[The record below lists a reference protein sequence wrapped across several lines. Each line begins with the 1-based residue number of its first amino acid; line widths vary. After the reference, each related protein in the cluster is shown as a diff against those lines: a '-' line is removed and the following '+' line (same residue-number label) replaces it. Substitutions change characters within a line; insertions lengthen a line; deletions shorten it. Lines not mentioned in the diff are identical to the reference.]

1 MIIHCDCGFANRI
14 WLWVVKG
21 LLISFGRGFGV
32 EFQWWIVMASVWWA
46 VGYGGTV
53 GLGLSLV
60 GQVDWHVL
68 LMVEQCVCLV
78 GQVDRRTLLM
88 VDHGGERERER
99 ERHKYILFCKYII
112 LMYCIRK

>member
-68 LMVEQCVCLV
+68 LMV
-78 GQVDRRTLLM
+78 
-88 VDHGGERERER
+88 DHGGERERERER

>member
-60 GQVDWHVL
+60 GQVD
-68 LMVEQCVCLV
+68 
-78 GQVDRRTLLM
+78 RRMLLM
-88 VDHGGERERER
+88 VDHGGERER

>member
-53 GLGLSLV
+53 GLG
-60 GQVDWHVL
+60 
-68 LMVEQCVCLV
+68 
-78 GQVDRRTLLM
+78 
-88 VDHGGERERER
+88 
-99 ERHKYILFCKYII
+99 
-112 LMYCIRK
+112 